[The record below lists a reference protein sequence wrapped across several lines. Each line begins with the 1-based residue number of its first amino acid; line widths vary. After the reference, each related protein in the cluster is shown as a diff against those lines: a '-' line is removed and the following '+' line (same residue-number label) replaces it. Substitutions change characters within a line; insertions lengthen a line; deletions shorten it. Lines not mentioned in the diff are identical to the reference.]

1 MAYSFNDYYFGY
13 RSGSR
18 KGRSKPKSA
27 STHFADSRPDSSR
40 AFVRD
45 RLFKFDAP
53 QRQAMVKHY
62 GHLYGEHAGRY
73 LREVVE
79 QWATG
84 SVRMTAQSER
94 RILECVPKFMTKEE
108 QYELL
113 LLSAPTLSGLTS
125 DWGASATGS
134 NHSQLE
140 QLRARYLQRI
150 NRIKTSAVTLEWFVK
165 GVFSEEEIDEY
176 VQCLRY
182 VAIEQCLR
190 AFASVLDDLS
200 QMMPIPQIHGCRITY
215 YYEDYLHRFRIGSV
229 HKSDLASSCLVADNP
244 VPAMITRIGVDN
256 ARLIA
261 DRILSIDYKMS
272 EGAGV
277 VRIGAHEVQLFMN
290 SLRAAVEGPDYEAN
304 LIVKGAGGAMH
315 IEVSKRN
322 LRLLRA
328 RLMMIVLLQAASAFT
343 GIWFVSL
350 GLRGGDWAVVALVE
364 FGVVWMIMKLGL
376 KVSDYRK
383 ELSDYE

>member
-1 MAYSFNDYYFGY
+1 MAYSFNDYNFGY
-13 RSGSR
+13 RSGR
-18 KGRSKPKSA
+18 RRGRSKPKSA
-27 STHFADSRPDSSR
+27 GTYFADSRPDSSR

-53 QRQAMVKHY
+53 QRQALVKHY
-62 GHLYGEHAGRY
+62 GYLYGEHAGRY
-73 LREVVE
+73 LREVIG

-94 RILECVPKFMTKEE
+94 RILECVPKFMTREE

-113 LLSAPTLSGLTS
+113 LLSAPTLNGSWS
-125 DWGASATGS
+125 DWGSTS
-134 NHSQLE
+134 TRSDYSQLD
-140 QLRARYLQRI
+140 QLRVRYLQSI

-165 GVFSEEEIDEY
+165 GVFNEQEIEEY

-182 VAIEQCLR
+182 VAIEHYR
-190 AFASVLDDLS
+190 KAFASVLDDLR
-200 QMMPIPQIHGCRITY
+200 QIMPIPQIHGCRITY
-215 YYEDYLHRFRIGSV
+215 YYEDYLHRFRIGSAD
-229 HKSDLASSCLVADNP
+229 KSELAASCLITDNP
-244 VPAMITRIGVDN
+244 VPVLITRIGVDN

-261 DRILSIDYKMS
+261 DRILSIDHKMY

-277 VRIGAHEVQLFMN
+277 VRIGAHEIQLFMN
-290 SLRAAVEGPDYEAN
+290 SLRAAIEGPDYEADF
-304 LIVKGAGGAMH
+304 IVKGAGGAMH

-328 RLMMIVLLQAASAFT
+328 RLTMIVMLQAAAAAA
-343 GIWFVSL
+343 GIWFL
-350 GLRGGDWAVVALVE
+350 LLDLRDADWAIVALVE

-376 KVSDYRK
+376 KASDYRK